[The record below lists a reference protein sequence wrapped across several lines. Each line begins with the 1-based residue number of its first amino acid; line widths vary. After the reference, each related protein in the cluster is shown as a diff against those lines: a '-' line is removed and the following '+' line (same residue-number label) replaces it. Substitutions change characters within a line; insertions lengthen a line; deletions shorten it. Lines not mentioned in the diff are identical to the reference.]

1 MSSITHTLLDV
12 NHREWKNPND
22 IWCVAC
28 TLVCLFF
35 VHPGTW
41 LALEYLVFTSI
52 VICFNNS
59 STHIFV
65 RQCRNSSKNN
75 NKFFCHIGYMH
86 IRSGAPKSSPLG
98 CKTSLPTPSGAHYG
112 PQKRRL
118 SCLRIN
124 FRPKQWT
131 PLDQHQTRPADYWRQ
146 SDISAVWGNL
156 KESEPEN
163 QNFRFLYIVQ
173 LSLCHAGIKYHERW
187 VSNMFYAPFIIPF
200 KPCYNLSADWQFLTC
215 FINHYE
221 YIRMPWESERQRK
234 CGRILLSLM
243 VKNHIKG

>member
-1 MSSITHTLLDV
+1 MLLFVSITLQRISLSGSAEIAPRTT
-12 NHREWKNPND
+12 
-22 IWCVAC
+22 I
-28 TLVCLFF
+28 
-35 VHPGTW
+35 
-41 LALEYLVFTSI
+41 
-52 VICFNNS
+52 NS
-59 STHIFV
+59 SVISAICTYGLELL
-65 RQCRNSSKNN
+65 NPP
-75 NKFFCHIGYMH
+75 
-86 IRSGAPKSSPLG
+86 RSVARLLS
-98 CKTSLPTPSGAHYG
+98 PTPSGAHYG

-163 QNFRFLYIVQ
+163 QNFRFQYIVQ
-173 LSLCHAGIKYHERW
+173 LSLCHACIKYHERW

-200 KPCYNLSADWQFLTC
+200 KPCYNLSPDWQFMTC